1 MARSPSDAR
10 ISQRSDP
17 TSSESALLTGREKS
31 LRSSAS
37 IISARCDAGSGSLRV
52 KPVGRLWRV
61 PVLELLYKF
70 E

>member
-1 MARSPSDAR
+1 VARSPSDAR

-17 TSSESALLTGREKS
+17 TSSESALLTGREKY